1 MTAEIEIKQGRVK
14 DLLRSRDL
22 DGLLISKQ
30 SNLQWFTGGGM
41 NDVIRNN
48 DTSLINLFIT
58 SDKRY
63 LIATTSDTD
72 RMMEEELQDLG
83 FENVLYNWY
92 NQSPL
97 DAIKTIKKNA
107 KVGAD
112 THNPMTTFI
121 QTEISDMRRQ
131 LTDME
136 VKRFIDISM
145 EYSSLL
151 TDFCMDLE
159 PGLTERQLASRFGA
173 HCSLYGYRLPVLMVG
188 ADERA
193 YKYRHPVFTDKK
205 INKHFILATVGE
217 KEGLNVPMSRV
228 VYFGKAPD
236 ELKNKL
242 DAVNHVEVSAAA
254 ASMPGRALRDVFEVI
269 KKAYDEAGYPGEW
282 KAHTQGGIGSY
293 KPCEYLINAVS
304 DIKIRTNEV
313 LSFNPTIAGVKTEDL
328 YLTGKD
334 KVDQISIDKR
344 WPCTEII
351 IAGNKYLK
359 TNILEL

>member
-1 MTAEIEIKQGRVK
+1 MTTEIGIKQGRVK
-14 DLLRSRDL
+14 SLLKSRNL
-22 DGLLISKQ
+22 DGLLITKQ

-58 SDKRY
+58 EDKRY
-63 LIATTSDTD
+63 LIATTSDTE
-72 RMMEEELQDLG
+72 RMMEEELQGLG
-83 FENVLYNWY
+83 FESVLYNWY
-92 NQSPL
+92 DQSPF
-97 DAIKTIKKNA
+97 DAIKTIKQDA

-112 THNPMTTFI
+112 IYHPMSTFI
-121 QTEISDMRRQ
+121 QTEISDIRRQ

-136 VKRFIDISM
+136 VKRFMDISI

-151 TDFCMDLE
+151 TNFCMDLK

-205 INKHFILATVGE
+205 ISKHFILATVGE

-236 ELKNKL
+236 ELKNRV

-254 ASMPGRALRDVFEVI
+254 ASVPGRALRDVFEVI

-282 KAHTQGGIGSY
+282 KIHTQGGITSY
-293 KPCEYLINAVS
+293 KPCEYLISAVS
-304 DIKIRTNEV
+304 DIKIRPSEV
-313 LSFNPTIAGVKTEDL
+313 LSFNPTIAGAKTEDL
-328 YLTGKD
+328 YLTKPD
-334 KVDQISIDKR
+334 KVVQISIDKR
-344 WPCTEII
+344 WPCTEIVMG
-351 IAGNKYLK
+351 GNKYLK

>member
-1 MTAEIEIKQGRVK
+1 MATEIEIKHKRIK
-14 DLLRSRDL
+14 NLLKSSDL

-30 SNLQWFTGGGM
+30 SNLQWFAGGGM

-58 SDKRY
+58 ADKRY
-63 LIATTSDTD
+63 LVATTSDTD
-72 RMMEEELQDLG
+72 RMMEEELQGLG

-92 NQSPL
+92 DQSPF
-97 DAIKTIKKNA
+97 DAIKTIKKDA

-112 THNPMTTFI
+112 THNPMSTFI
-121 QTEISDMRRQ
+121 QTEISDIRRQ

-151 TDFCMDLE
+151 TNFCMDLK
-159 PGLTERQLASRFGA
+159 PGLTERQLASGFGA

-205 INKHFILATVGE
+205 IKKHFILATVGE

-254 ASMPGRALRDVFEVI
+254 ASVPGRPLRDVFEVI
-269 KKAYDEAGYPGEW
+269 KKAYDTAGYPGEW
-282 KAHTQGGIGSY
+282 KIHTQGGISSY
-293 KPCEYLINAVS
+293 KPCEYLVSAVS
-304 DIKIRTNEV
+304 DIKIRTQ
-313 LSFNPTIAGVKTEDL
+313 VKYCPLILLLQVSRLKT
-328 YLTGKD
+328 
-334 KVDQISIDKR
+334 SILPDRIK
-344 WPCTEII
+344 WS
-351 IAGNKYLK
+351 KYL
-359 TNILEL
+359 